1 MSQDAGD
8 EWFNGNADKPAKAKT
23 KAKAKAKAK
32 PKAQE
37 VQMQLLVDLQ
47 QQLKEL
53 QDSRSSPA
61 TPR

>member
-8 EWFNGNADKPAKAKT
+8 EWFNGNADKPAKVKT

>member
-8 EWFNGNADKPAKAKT
+8 EWFNGNADKAKVKT